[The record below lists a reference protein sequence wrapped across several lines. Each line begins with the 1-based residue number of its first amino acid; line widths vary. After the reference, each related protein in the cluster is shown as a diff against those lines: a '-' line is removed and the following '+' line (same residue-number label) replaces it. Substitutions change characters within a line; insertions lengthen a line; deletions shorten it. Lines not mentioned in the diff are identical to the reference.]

1 MASHSLIILLIF
13 LLSVTLALQACNVSL
28 KQQGDD
34 IAPLGL
40 VLLGT
45 YGYTTSEELG
55 RTIED
60 YDAGLEYDETRLPDT
75 QFGFPLAF
83 PVALYNPTRQ
93 AWFDPYAELRIV
105 ITAPDGSELNVTVPF
120 RDALVQHRRFTL
132 DGQAMIKETASAIE
146 RRLAPEQRRV
156 FFVETPYV
164 PKATGVYT
172 LLIELR
178 SKNIAGM
185 RITRS
190 GFTIHILEPG
200 TAAGLSS
207 AIVSASDGW

>member
-1 MASHSLIILLIF
+1 MLLM
-13 LLSVTLALQACNVSL
+13 LLLPVMLALQACDVSL
-28 KQQGDD
+28 KQQGDA

-40 VLLGT
+40 ILLGT

-60 YDAGLEYDETRLPDT
+60 YDANLEYDEARLPDT
-75 QFGFPLAF
+75 QLGFPLAF

-105 ITAPDGSELNVTVPF
+105 ITAPDGTEVNASVPF
-120 RDALVQHRRFTL
+120 RDALVQHRRFSI
-132 DGQAMIKETASAIE
+132 DGQTMVKETASAIE

-164 PKATGVYT
+164 PKTTGVYT

-178 SKNIAGM
+178 SKNIAGI

-200 TAAGLSS
+200 TTIGLPS
-207 AIVSASDGW
+207 AIVPVSDG

>member
-1 MASHSLIILLIF
+1 MARHSPAILLMM
-13 LLSVTLALQACNVSL
+13 LLSIMLALQACDVSL
-28 KQQGDD
+28 RQQGEG

-45 YGYTTSEELG
+45 HGYTTFEELG

-60 YDAGLEYDETRLPDT
+60 YDADLEYDETRLPDI

-83 PVALYNPTRQ
+83 PVTVHNPTRQ
-93 AWFDPYAELRIV
+93 AWFDPYAEFRIV
-105 ITAPDGSELNVTVPF
+105 ITAPDGSEVNVTVPF
-120 RDALVQHRRFTL
+120 RDALVQRRRFSI
-132 DGQAMIKETASAIE
+132 DGQAMVKETASAIE

-164 PKATGVYT
+164 PKTAGVYT

-178 SKNIAGM
+178 SKNLAGM
-185 RITRS
+185 RVTRS

-200 TAAGLSS
+200 TAVGLPS
-207 AIVSASDGW
+207 AIALTNDG